1 MTSEICSVLIP
12 LFNEER
18 NIKNCFDSL
27 SSQKYENLEV
37 IFIDDGSTDLSSNII
52 DAIMLENPSMN
63 IKKLY
68 QNNMGAAK
76 ARELGISH
84 ASGKYVAF
92 LDCDD
97 LLSPDAIFSAM
108 KAFNDEK
115 LDISFFKL
123 KFINN
128 KNNLKDF
135 SDFKTDYQCG
145 DKVNGIDAFKRNI
158 KKWQVHG
165 LGVYNKSVLIKSYEE
180 YRKYN
185 PSENYINNDEVIAKI
200 ACSMARHVFFSEGVY
215 YYFNNELSTTKRI
228 NTDYYKIVYN
238 ALIMHEIIIKNGN
251 CESKEWNDSVF
262 SLSSSIWHVA
272 KKFFS
277 YRHHLSNKAEWKESI
292 NTANVFVY
300 KYGRVK
306 NVFFFKFL
314 LQLSLSQVII
324 SIF

>member
-1 MTSEICSVLIP
+1 
-12 LFNEER
+12 
-18 NIKNCFDSL
+18 
-27 SSQKYENLEV
+27 
-37 IFIDDGSTDLSSNII
+37 
-52 DAIMLENPSMN
+52 
-63 IKKLY
+63 
-68 QNNMGAAK
+68 
-76 ARELGISH
+76 
-84 ASGKYVAF
+84 
-92 LDCDD
+92 
-97 LLSPDAIFSAM
+97 
-108 KAFNDEK
+108 
-115 LDISFFKL
+115 
-123 KFINN
+123 
-128 KNNLKDF
+128 
-135 SDFKTDYQCG
+135 
-145 DKVNGIDAFKRNI
+145 
-158 KKWQVHG
+158 KWHVHG